1 MEISLIAAM
10 ARNRVIGRQG
20 NIPWRIP
27 GEQKI
32 FKRLTLGKA
41 LILGRKT
48 YESIGRPLPGRTTI
62 VVTHRPGFAVPGV
75 HVTHSVEDSLRL
87 AAELDQDAVIGG
99 GAELYNQTICLVNL
113 IYLTTVQADF
123 DGDVFFP
130 ELPLDQ
136 FALVSEERVDA
147 SIPYTFSVLRR
158 SKPNPL
164 MQPTGETQPAA
175 D

>member
-41 LILGRKT
+41 LILGR
-48 YESIGRPLPGRTTI
+48 
-62 VVTHRPGFAVPGV
+62 
-75 HVTHSVEDSLRL
+75 
-87 AAELDQDAVIGG
+87 
-99 GAELYNQTICLVNL
+99 
-113 IYLTTVQADF
+113 
-123 DGDVFFP
+123 GDVFFP

>member
-32 FKRLTLGKA
+32 FKRFTLGKA

-48 YESIGRPLPGRTTI
+48 SESIGRPLPGRTNI
-62 VVTHRPGFAVPGV
+62 VVTHRQGFAVPGV
-75 HVTHSVEDSLRL
+75 FVTRSIEDSLRL
-87 AAELDQDAVIGG
+87 AAELNQDAVIGG
-99 GAELYNQTICLVNL
+99 GAELYSQTIGLVNL

-136 FALVSEERVDA
+136 FDLVSEEQVDA
-147 SIPYTFSVLRR
+147 SIPYTFSIFRR
-158 SKPNPL
+158 SKPDPL
-164 MQPTGETQPAA
+164 IQPAGETPPAA

>member
-1 MEISLIAAM
+1 M
-10 ARNRVIGRQG
+10 
-20 NIPWRIP
+20 
-27 GEQKI
+27 
-32 FKRLTLGKA
+32 
-41 LILGRKT
+41 
-48 YESIGRPLPGRTTI
+48 
-62 VVTHRPGFAVPGV
+62 
-75 HVTHSVEDSLRL
+75 EDSLRL

-99 GAELYNQTICLVNL
+99 GAELYSQTMGLVNL

-136 FALVSEERVDA
+136 FALVSEERVNA
-147 SIPYTFSVLRR
+147 SIPYTFSILRR

-164 MQPTGETQPAA
+164 TQPTGEPPPEA

>member
-1 MEISLIAAM
+1 M

-20 NIPWRIP
+20 NIPWRIA
-27 GEQKI
+27 GEQNI

-62 VVTHRPGFAVPGV
+62 VVTHRPGYVVPGV
-75 HVTHSVEDSLRL
+75 YVTQSIEDSLRL
-87 AAELDQDAVIGG
+87 AAELDQDAIIGG
-99 GAELYNQTICLVNL
+99 GAELYNQTICLANL

-123 DGDVFFP
+123 DGDAFFP
-130 ELPLDQ
+130 DVPFDE
-136 FALVSEERVDA
+136 FALVSEERIDA

-158 SKPNPL
+158 SKPNL
-164 MQPTGETQPAA
+164 VMQPTRTTRG
-175 D
+175 